1 MNKEEYLKKLDEAF
15 HDFNFFESDHHYE
28 YKGERVGISVTR
40 FIEEFANEF
49 DSELIASRVAKK
61 QGKTVEEVLDE
72 WKVKNEVACE
82 KGSLGH
88 KYVQNKWQGIITLEE
103 LESCSE
109 AVKKP
114 LELILKQAD
123 NFYNDFS
130 DKLEHLADEYVI
142 GSSEYNIASAVDHL
156 FVDKKTG
163 GLILVDYK
171 TNSDIHKSERY
182 AKPMKAPLGHLKDCA
197 ISHYYIQLSLY
208 KYFIEEYAKLEIQDM
223 FIVYM
228 SENIDN
234 YEIIKMPY
242 LKDEVVEILERRY
255 WGLWKKKQKQ
265 LKKKKWIYFKK

>member
-1 MNKEEYLKKLDEAF
+1 MSKEEYLKKLDEAF

-28 YKGERVGISVTR
+28 YKGKRVGVSVTR

-49 DSELIASRVAKK
+49 DAELVASRVAKK
-61 QGKTVEEVLDE
+61 QGKTIEEVLDE
-72 WKVKNEVACE
+72 WEYKNKFACE
-82 KGSLGH
+82 KGSTCHEYAQSLWSG
-88 KYVQNKWQGIITLEE
+88 EE
-103 LESCSE
+103 WIYKPFNNNCEE
-109 AVKKP
+109 YQQAVKK
-114 LELILKQAD
+114 ICSQAIMFKYD
-123 NFYNDFS
+123 YQ

-142 GSSEYNIASAVDHL
+142 GSEIYNIASAVDQL

-182 AKPMKAPLGHLKDCA
+182 AKPMKTPLGHLKDCA

-208 KYFIEEYAKLEIQDM
+208 KYFIEEYAKLKIEDM

-234 YEIIKMPY
+234 YEIIKIPY
-242 LKDEVVEILERRY
+242 LKDEVVEILERRK
-255 WGLWKKKQKQ
+255 WG
-265 LKKKKWIYFKK
+265 F